1 MEYPDRPLYDAPMR
15 IAFVTTDWE
24 RVREEDQDRPLHDR
38 AWAAAGG
45 KIEHVPWWDVE
56 ADWAA
61 YDLVVLRSPWDY
73 SERLDEFLAWL
84 DCVDGRTRLHNPPP
98 VIRWN
103 LDKRYL
109 LDLGAAGVPVIDTAF
124 LGEETGVAAA
134 LAERGNSEVVVKPNI
149 SAGSRNTGR
158 FAADDPQALELA
170 RTILAENRLVM
181 LQPCA
186 GSVAAIGEVSLVFF
200 DGRLSHAFRKGPI
213 LAAGGGLLGGD
224 YREIITPVAATA
236 EQLAV
241 ATAAS
246 AATERWC
253 RDQLGLDVPL
263 LYGRFDLVR
272 LDDGSEALLE
282 AELFEPS
289 FFLWVDPDAAGRFR
303 EAALARAL
311 LSTNQQR

>member
-1 MEYPDRPLYDAPMR
+1 MESPTRPLYDPPMR
-15 IAFVTTDWE
+15 IAFVTTAWE

-45 KIEHVPWWDVE
+45 KIEHVPWWDEE

-84 DCVDGRTRLHNPPP
+84 NRVDGRARLHNPPP

-109 LDLGAAGVPVIDTAF
+109 RDLGESGVPVIDTAF
-124 LGEETGVAAA
+124 LADEAGVAAA
-134 LAERGNSEVVVKPNI
+134 LAARGGSEVVIKPNI

-158 FAADDPQALELA
+158 FPADDPKALALA
-170 RTILAENRLVM
+170 RTILAEHRLVM

-186 GSVAAIGEVSLVFF
+186 VSVANVGEVSLVFF

-224 YREIITPVAATA
+224 YSEIITPVTATA
-236 EQLAV
+236 EQLSV

-246 AATERWC
+246 SATQRWC
-253 RDQLGLDVPL
+253 RDHLGLDAPL

-303 EAALARAL
+303 EAVLARAL
-311 LSTNQQR
+311 LSTDRRR